1 MATLAQRNRNSAML
15 ALLLALAML
24 ALGFAAVPLYRLFCQ
39 VTGFNG
45 TTQRAN
51 AAAAVP
57 VADGYTM
64 SIRFDSNVS
73 SALPW
78 KFYPEHPTD
87 KVTIGARDMA
97 IFIAKNLSDKP
108 VTGTATFNVTPSQ
121 AGAYFTKIQCFCF
134 TQQTLQPGQEVR
146 MPVLF
151 YVDPK
156 ILKDP
161 DNKDTQEIT
170 LSYTFYPVDQDGSG
184 SPSNLKPDENIRRP
198 GNHGQQEISAA
209 LPLPSKRNGG

>member
-1 MATLAQRNRNSAML
+1 MATLEQRKRNSAMM
-15 ALLLALAML
+15 ALLLALGML
-24 ALGFAAVPLYRLFCQ
+24 ALGFAAVPLYRIFCQ

-45 TTQRAN
+45 TTQRAD
-51 AAAAVP
+51 AAATVP
-57 VADGYTM
+57 VATGNTM

-78 KFYPEHPTD
+78 KFYPEHSTD
-87 KVTIGARDMA
+87 RVTVGARDMA

-108 VTGTATFNVTPSQ
+108 VTGTATFNVTPTQ

-134 TQQTLQPGQEVR
+134 TEQTLQPGQEVR

-156 ILKDP
+156 ILDDP
-161 DNKDTQEIT
+161 NNKDTQEIT

-184 SPSNLKPDENIRRP
+184 S
-198 GNHGQQEISAA
+198 
-209 LPLPSKRNGG
+209 